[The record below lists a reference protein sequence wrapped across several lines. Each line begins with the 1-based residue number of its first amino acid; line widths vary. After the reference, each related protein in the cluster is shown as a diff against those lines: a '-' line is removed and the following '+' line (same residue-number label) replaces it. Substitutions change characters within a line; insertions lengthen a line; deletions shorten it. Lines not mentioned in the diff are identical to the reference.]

1 MPGKQQPLAFL
12 SWQYAG
18 AAWAGVSANG
28 PWTSEHHLPANT
40 QNFFDH
46 GFRRDP
52 ANPEKQEFASR
63 DFARNGADLE
73 ERRSR
78 ASSVLLQRSTPEKD
92 AGDEAAGGGTGSAIH
107 FEDLSAE
114 EDEQFLR
121 TQKRVNVRK
130 GPLPKKTANR
140 VKKGVIAAAVLAL
153 LGLVALVV
161 MEYGMHSW
169 RFRLESSDS
178 IEIKGVQNASR
189 AQVLDVV
196 GEDIGKNVFFV
207 DLEERRHKL
216 EQIPWVE
223 SVTVMRLLPNRLAI
237 SVQERTPVA
246 FVRMGPRISLIDASG
261 VVMGMPANK
270 QVKYSFPV
278 IQGIVETEPRSSR
291 AAAMKIY
298 NRLVR
303 ELDAEAVD
311 NGDEPKKVPGKR
323 YMNDLSEVDLA
334 DPEDVKVSANDAAG
348 AVTIHLGSSDFL
360 PRYKLY
366 LEHIAEW
373 RQQFPNLQSVDLRY
387 EGQIIVNP
395 DARKTLS
402 DPAPSEPSKPV
413 KPQVKRRTRRR

>member
-1 MPGKQQPLAFL
+1 MPGKRQPLAFL

-46 GFRRDP
+46 GFTRDH
-52 ANPEKQEFASR
+52 ANPAKQELPSR
-63 DFARNGADLE
+63 DFAWRGADLE
-73 ERRSR
+73 ERRSLV
-78 ASSVLLQRSTPEKD
+78 SPVLLQRSTSEKD
-92 AGDEAAGGGTGSAIH
+92 PGKEAAGDGTGSAIH

-121 TQKRVNVRK
+121 REKRVNVRK

-140 VKKGVIAAAVLAL
+140 VKKGVIVAAVLAL

-161 MEYGMHSW
+161 VEYGMHSW

-223 SVTVMRLLPNRLAI
+223 SATVMRLLPNRLAI

-261 VVMGMPANK
+261 MVMGMPANK

-278 IQGIVETEPRSSR
+278 IQGIAETEPRSSR

-303 ELDAEAVD
+303 ELDGEADD
-311 NGDEPKKVPGKR
+311 NGDEPKKAPSKR
-323 YMNDLSEVDLA
+323 YMNDLSEIDLS

-360 PRYKLY
+360 QRYKLY

-402 DPAPSEPSKPV
+402 EPAPSEPSKPV
-413 KPQVKRRTRRR
+413 KQQVKRRARRR